1 MDNERIEAAAAR
13 RARVGRTL
21 TYLFL
26 ALWALIVLF
35 PFYWMVL
42 SSIKSYGAYNSEYI
56 PQFYTL
62 SPTLRNYVDA
72 FTTVSLGRYFLNTAI
87 FRVRAAFS
95 MRA

>member
-26 ALWALIVLF
+26 VIWALIVLF

-56 PQFYTL
+56 PQYSQV
-62 SPTLRNYVDA
+62 SPDMGAPQNGQNRFALFGTGA
-72 FTTVSLGRYFLNTAI
+72 S
-87 FRVRAAFS
+87 AA
-95 MRA
+95 